1 MSKFGSNQSIENQF
15 SEQRLEEL
23 RGVFELFDADGN
35 GSLDSTELGMGMR
48 AVGFHLGETEIK
60 AMINT
65 VDADGSG
72 CIEWPEFLFL
82 MSKKAPDVENQHLLA
97 FEFFDREGKGRIQRW
112 DFVASMKKLTDEF
125 SSQELEEMVAQSKFE
140 DDDESASCD
149 RELGKMM
156 MRS

>member
-35 GSLDSTELGMGMR
+35 GSLDSTELGMVMR
-48 AVGFHLGETEIK
+48 AIGLHVGEKEIK
-60 AMINT
+60 AMINS

-82 MSKKAPDVENQHLLA
+82 MSKKVPDVENRHLLA
-97 FEFFDREGKGRIQRW
+97 FEFFDREGKGRIQRR
-112 DFVASMKKLTDEF
+112 DFVASMQQLTNEF
-125 SSQELEEMVAQSKFE
+125 SSEELEEMVAQSKFE
-140 DDDESASCD
+140 DDDYSSISYKEFV
-149 RELGKMM
+149 KMM
-156 MRS
+156 MRG